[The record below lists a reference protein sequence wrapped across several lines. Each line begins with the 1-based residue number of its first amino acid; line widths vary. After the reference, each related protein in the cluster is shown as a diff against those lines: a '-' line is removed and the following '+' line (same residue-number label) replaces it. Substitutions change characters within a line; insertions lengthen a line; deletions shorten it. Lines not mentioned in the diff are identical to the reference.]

1 MVKHVRFAS
10 TVVLVSAIALMGCTT
25 PHHPADP
32 PPKKGKAPVI
42 FVHGYAEN
50 GAMWDVAVA
59 HFTANGYTAEN
70 LVRFDYPSVGEGAVD
85 AAGASER
92 LAGKVDEVRRATG
105 AHRVDIVAH
114 SLGNLVTK
122 HCIVEGGCRG
132 KIAHW
137 GNIAGAQNGTEIAS
151 QCTDPACADMLPGS
165 ALITRLQAADDKQ
178 IAAQHV
184 KVQVHWTPNDGI
196 IVPPEAS
203 KEPYA
208 QNIQV
213 SETLDHF
220 TIFVDTGVLQDTVTF
235 FAG

>member
-10 TVVLVSAIALMGCTT
+10 AVLFVSAIALVGCTK
-25 PHHPADP
+25 PRPPADP
-32 PPKKGKAPVI
+32 PPAGRNPVI

-59 HFTANGYTAEN
+59 HFTANGYTAED
-70 LVRFDYPSVGEGAVD
+70 LVRFDYPSTGEGAVD
-85 AAGASER
+85 AAGASAL
-92 LAGKVDEVRRATG
+92 LATKVDEVRRATG
-105 AHRVDIVAH
+105 AHRVDLVAH
-114 SLGNLVTK
+114 SLGNLVAK
-122 HCIVEGGCRG
+122 HCIVEGGCKR
-132 KIAHW
+132 KVEHW

-165 ALITRLQAADDKQ
+165 ALITRLQAADDQQ

-203 KEPYA
+203 QEPYA
-208 QNIQV
+208 DNIQV

-220 TIFVDTGVLQDTVTF
+220 TIFVDTGVLDDTVEF
-235 FAG
+235 FAS